1 MNEKFYQDRYQ
12 WSVEYMDSL
21 EVLHREVERLQSNKD
36 VSVTQSKITTN
47 AMLML
52 MVGEAQ
58 VGGNDLHYLYVCNHV
73 KWADYVRE
81 TLNKILL
88 REFIM
93 TKVEGNT
100 INVFNKNQL
109 FTIISS
115 SEIMLNTDNKY
126 VLVYVDVDEK
136 TFEKRKEQFDYLLE
150 MLDDDSWIV
159 G

>member
-1 MNEKFYQDRYQ
+1 
-12 WSVEYMDSL
+12 MDSL

-93 TKVEGNT
+93 TTVEGNT
-100 INVFNKNQL
+100 INVFKKKQL

-115 SEIMLNTDNKY
+115 SEIMLNVIDKEY
-126 VLVYVDVDEK
+126 ALVYVDVDEK

-150 MLDDDSWIV
+150 MLDDEKWII